1 MSRERDKYTASRSGR
16 KGGREKE
23 ARGVCGE
30 RERARE
36 REREAEQAYTYE
48 RKGRNM
54 KAVDIRE
61 RR

>member
-30 RERARE
+30 RESARE

-48 RKGRNM
+48 SKGRNM